1 MSCDCVPVRG
11 ISLTLLLISI
21 FSVLGIADDNM
32 PTKVTS
38 VEGITEYALDNGLR
52 VLIFQDRSQPK
63 VTVNCTIFVG
73 SRHEGYG
80 EAGMAHLLEHMLF
93 KGTEL
98 HPDIPKQLKDRGA
111 EYNGTTWLDRTNYFE
126 TLPAS
131 DENLEFAIRLEADR
145 LVNSK
150 IRNEDL
156 QSEFSV
162 VRSEFERGENS
173 PVRVLQQ
180 RMASV
185 CYQWHNYGKST
196 IGNRSDIERVPID
209 SLRAFYRKYYRPDNA
224 MLTVAGNFDED
235 KTLKWIA
242 KYFGAIAK
250 PSVPLPKTYTIE
262 PPQDGDRITTV
273 RRVGDSQY
281 VGAMYHVPAG
291 SDPTFPAI
299 ELLSIIMTDEP
310 SGRLY
315 KSMVETKLAAGVG
328 GGALA
333 LHDPGS
339 ITFLAQVPK
348 DKSLE
353 EARQAMIQTLEGLA
367 EAPITEEEVDRA
379 RRQVLNQRE
388 MMAAKTQSLAIELSD
403 WASQGDWRL
412 YFLHRDG
419 IEKTS
424 ASEVQQA
431 ANRYLVR
438 NNRTLGLFEPIAS
451 AERIEVPDR
460 PNINQML
467 SGYEGREAAAE
478 GEAFDPSP
486 KNIQS
491 RMIKGKLATGIP
503 FAFLPKK
510 TRGSTVNVSINLRF
524 GDESSLNGK
533 MAAVEMLGSLMVRG
547 TSSMSLQQLNDRLDQ
562 LKANIG
568 AGSQQQEL
576 ILSIETKRENLLE
589 VLEVVREILREPT
602 LDEKE
607 FELLKEQSIAQL
619 ENQSQEPQVLAY
631 LSVARILN
639 PYERGDVRYV
649 ATIDEELEDLRNL
662 SLEDVKQIHQKFLS
676 GSEGEIAVVGDFDPE
691 EVKAGLSNMLTGW
704 TSKIPYQRVPVAPL
718 SDVKIALQSIET
730 PDKANSVYYASQQYA
745 LRDDHPKFAAL
756 LMGNYILG
764 ASALS
769 SRLGDRVRQKEGLS
783 YSVASSLRANAID
796 EYAELNIRAI
806 ANPSNR
812 DALVQAIGEE
822 IQKIVNDG
830 ISEAELQDATQGYLQ
845 SQQLNRSRDGLLAR
859 VLSNNLFAGRDMQ
872 YYQKLES
879 QIAALSVDDVNEA
892 IKEYINPEFLVIATA
907 GDFANNTPVKP
918 AKGGSE

>member
-1 MSCDCVPVRG
+1 MSNLCVCQRTIWFVLC
-11 ISLTLLLISI
+11 SLILSLS
-21 FSVLGIADDNM
+21 GIADTNM
-32 PTKVTS
+32 PTKVAS
-38 VEGITEYALDNGLR
+38 VEGITEFSLDNGLKILLFR
-52 VLIFQDRSQPK
+52 DQSQPK
-63 VTVNCTIFVG
+63 FTVNCTVFVG

-98 HPDIPKQLKDRGA
+98 HPDIPKQLKNRGA

-145 LVNSK
+145 LINSK

-224 MLTVAGNFDED
+224 ILIVAGNFDEK
-235 KTLKWIA
+235 KTLQWIA
-242 KYFGAIAK
+242 EYFGAIAK
-250 PSVPLPKTYTIE
+250 PTTPLPKTYTVE
-262 PPQDGDRITTV
+262 PPQDGDRLTTV
-273 RRVGDSQY
+273 RRVGDTQY
-281 VGAMYHVPAG
+281 VGAMYHIPAG
-291 SDPTFPAI
+291 SDPSFPAI

-315 KSMVETKLAAGVG
+315 KSMIETKLSAGIG
-328 GGALA
+328 GAALA
-333 LHDPGS
+333 LHDPGAIS
-339 ITFLAQVPK
+339 FMAQITK

-353 EARQAMIQTLEGLA
+353 EAKAAMIRTLEDLA
-367 EAPITEEEVDRA
+367 DAPITDEEVERA

-403 WASQGDWRL
+403 WAAQGDWRL

-419 IEKTS
+419 IERTT
-424 ASEVQQA
+424 AADVQQA
-431 ANRYLVR
+431 ALRYLVR
-438 NNRTLGLFEPIAS
+438 SNRTVGLFEPIGS
-451 AERIEVPDR
+451 AERVEIPER
-460 PNINQML
+460 PNIAQILN
-467 SGYEGREAAAE
+467 GYQGREPASE

-486 KNIQS
+486 ENIQS
-491 RMIKGKLATGIP
+491 RVVKGKLSTGIP
-503 FAFLPKK
+503 YALLPKK
-510 TRGSTVNVSINLRF
+510 TRGSTVNVAINLRF

-533 MAAVEMLGSLMVRG
+533 MAAVELLGSWMMRG
-547 TSSMSLQQLNDRLDQ
+547 TQSMNLQQLNDRLDE
-562 LKANIG
+562 LKANV
-568 AGSQQQEL
+568 AMGSQKQEL
-576 ILSIETKRENLLE
+576 NVAIETRRDYLLD
-589 VLEVVREILREPT
+589 VLEVVAEILRQPAF
-602 LDEKE
+602 DPKE
-607 FELLKEQSIAQL
+607 FDLLQEQAIAQL
-619 ENQSQEPQVLAY
+619 ENQSQEPQTLAA
-631 LSVARILN
+631 LSVARTLN

-649 ATIDEELEDLRNL
+649 ATIDEELEDVRQL
-662 SLEDVKQIHQKFLS
+662 SRDDVKLIHEKFLS
-676 GSEGEIAVVGDFDPE
+676 GAEGEIAVVGDFDPT
-691 EVKAGLSNMLTGW
+691 EVTERLSHMLAGWNSRV
-704 TSKIPYQRVPVAPL
+704 PYQRVPVAPL
-718 SDVKIALQSIET
+718 SDVKISMQSIET

-745 LRDDHPKFAAL
+745 IRDDHPKFAPL

-796 EYAELNIRAI
+796 EFAEFTITAI
-806 ANPSNR
+806 ANPAKR
-812 DALVQAIGEE
+812 DALVQTIDEE
-822 IQKIVNDG
+822 IRRIVSDG
-830 ISEAELQDATQGYLQ
+830 VTDQELRDATQGYLQ
-845 SQQLNRSRDGLLAR
+845 GQRLSRSRDGLLAR
-859 VLSNNLFAGRDMQ
+859 ILANNLFAGRDMQ
-872 YYQKLES
+872 YYQDFES
-879 QIAALSVDDVNEA
+879 QIEALTVDDVNEA
-892 IKEYINPEFLVIATA
+892 LEEFIDPDYLVIATA
-907 GDFANNTPVKP
+907 GDFAKPSPVKP
-918 AKGGSE
+918 GNSGDSD